1 MAGSELTS
9 EAPADQGLCS
19 AQQKRRRTDGGGSRK
34 VIPETPAGP
43 SIGATSGLGD
53 PARGAVSPRSPL
65 SQCDC
70 HRALAGRR
78 EEEQRNAT
86 SAPSGRNGGQGAA

>member
-1 MAGSELTS
+1 MGEEAERLFQKHRQDRPSE
-9 EAPADQGLCS
+9 Q
-19 AQQKRRRTDGGGSRK
+19 RRDW
-34 VIPETPAGP
+34 ETR
-43 SIGATSGLGD
+43 
-53 PARGAVSPRSPL
+53 RGAQSVPGSPL

-86 SAPSGRNGGQGAA
+86 SAPSGRNGGRGAA